1 MTDEEYKMGADVQRV
16 KPYEGP
22 DPYIF
27 VSYAHLDY
35 ERIDPILR
43 ELAARGY
50 RFWYDEGIDPGTEWP
65 ESIAKHLESSSV
77 CLSFISPYSAASKN
91 CRREINFALSR
102 NITLLTIFLE
112 DTKISPGLEMQI
124 STYQSIMGYKYP
136 DLPSLMERVESV
148 GVMEPCRGPAGTAA
162 SSGKIPAQWAPAA
175 PKKKRTTP
183 LIAAAVLVL
192 AAAAAIFWFRS
203 GAGPKGVPD
212 NTAESSE
219 TALPAESALPAA
231 TPCPTCPPDVQPP
244 PTPEGDLPSYWTD
257 HLWDEVP
264 ITAADPLPEGY
275 RTLFFGEWEYGS
287 LLVYGNE
294 EGNIRFSLTDD
305 RIPDGFPMSQTPGN
319 NDPYWNVIFPL
330 SAVDTLQVIIEKMN
344 GTPTSFADLDTE
356 VILLNKDDFIV
367 YPRFLYSLTGN
378 TLIFEIDL
386 PEQFKTDD
394 LVAASISLGTELR
407 GYVDSYEFYN

>member
-1 MTDEEYKMGADVQRV
+1 MGADVQRV

-43 ELAARGY
+43 ELKARGY

-65 ESIAKHLESSSV
+65 ESIARHLESSSV

-102 NITLLTIFLE
+102 NIPLLTIFLE

-124 STYQSIMGYKYP
+124 STYQSIMGYRYP
-136 DLPSLMERVESV
+136 DLASLMERVESV
-148 GVMEPCRGPAGTAA
+148 DVTEPCRGPAGTVA
-162 SSGKIPAQWAPAA
+162 SSGEISAQWAPAA
-175 PKKKRTTP
+175 PKKRRTAP
-183 LIAAAVLVL
+183 LITAAVLVL
-192 AAAAAIFWFRS
+192 AAAAAIFLLRS
-203 GAGPKGVPD
+203 GRKP
-212 NTAESSE
+212 AEIIDSAAAPAE
-219 TALPAESALPAA
+219 TALPAQTAFPAVTSWPTNPPEEVDYGYPESYL
-231 TPCPTCPPDVQPP
+231 Q
-244 PTPEGDLPSYWTD
+244 LINNWTD

-264 ITAADPLPEGY
+264 ITADDPLPEGY
-275 RTLFFGEWEYGS
+275 RVLFSGEWGYGS
-287 LLVYGNE
+287 LLVFGND

-305 RIPDGFPMSQTPGN
+305 RIPDGFPMSQTPGRN
-319 NDPYWNVIFPL
+319 EPYWNVIFPV
-330 SAVDTLQVIIEKMN
+330 SAVKTMQVILEAGSRAPK
-344 GTPTSFADLDTE
+344 SFAELETS
-356 VILLNKDDFIV
+356 VLLFEGEDYTV
-367 YPRFLYSLTGN
+367 YSGFPYSLTGN

>member
-35 ERIDPILR
+35 ERIDPILQ
-43 ELAARGY
+43 ELKARGY

-65 ESIAKHLESSSV
+65 ESIARHLESSSV

-102 NITLLTIFLE
+102 NIPLLTIFLE

-148 GVMEPCRGPAGTAA
+148 DVTEPCRGPAGTVA
-162 SSGKIPAQWAPAA
+162 SSGEISVMVPSAA
-175 PKKKRTTP
+175 PKKRRTAP
-183 LIAAAVLVL
+183 VIAASVLVL
-192 AAAAAIFWFRS
+192 AAAAAFFLLRS
-203 GAGPKGVPD
+203 GRKP
-212 NTAESSE
+212 AEIIDSAAAPAE

-231 TPCPTCPPDVQPP
+231 TPCPTFPPDVQPP

-287 LLVYGNE
+287 LLVYGNDE
-294 EGNIRFSLTDD
+294 SNIRFSLTDD

-330 SAVDTLQVIIEKMN
+330 SAIDTLQVIIEKMN

-356 VILLNKDDFIV
+356 VILLKKDDFIV

-378 TLIFEIDL
+378 TFIYEIDL
-386 PEQFKTDD
+386 PEPFTTDD
-394 LVAASISLGTELR
+394 LVAASVSLGTELS
-407 GYVDSYEFYN
+407 GYVDGYEFYN

>member
-1 MTDEEYKMGADVQRV
+1 MGADVQRV

-27 VSYAHLDY
+27 VSYAHRDY

-43 ELAARGY
+43 ELKARGY

-65 ESIAKHLESSSV
+65 ENIARHLENSSV
-77 CLSFISPYSAASKN
+77 CLSFLSPYSAASNN

-102 NITLLTIFLE
+102 NIPMLTVFLE

-219 TALPAESALPAA
+219 TALPAESALPAV
-231 TPCPTCPPDVQPP
+231 TSWPTDPPEEVDHGY
-244 PTPEGDLPSYWTD
+244 PESYLQLINNWTD

-264 ITAADPLPEGY
+264 ITADDPLPEGY
-275 RTLFFGEWEYGS
+275 RVLFSGEWGYGS
-287 LLVYGNE
+287 LLVFGND

-305 RIPDGFPMSQTPGN
+305 RIPDGFPMSQTPGRN
-319 NDPYWNVIFPL
+319 EPYWNVIFPV
-330 SAVDTLQVIIEKMN
+330 SAVETMQVILEAGSRAPK
-344 GTPTSFADLDTE
+344 SFAELETS
-356 VILLNKDDFIV
+356 VLLFEREDYTV
-367 YPRFLYSLTGN
+367 YSGFPYSLTGN